1 MWTQT
6 FLETHQGCSYLQSE
20 EWALTVT
27 VCHSLGET
35 QRMAARKASHVHA
48 HRSSP
53 RERTAMI
60 LDMLGAWG
68 RACSISQQK
77 LSLLQPPLPM
87 PVECSFLFLQFNSH
101 LCLPLQG
108 NMGWGMGGLREDE
121 GPETSDLAHS
131 NSSLAGQN
139 KPGLR
144 SGKVTSGRCEKGQL
158 ILSIQTGSKG
168 LGV

>member
-53 RERTAMI
+53 RERTA
-60 LDMLGAWG
+60 WG

-77 LSLLQPPLPM
+77 LSLLQPPPPM
-87 PVECSFLFLQFNSH
+87 PVECSFLFLQLRLTRLRSMSKAQCVCPPVLKALVLPQSPSDTC
-101 LCLPLQG
+101 LCLAFFHWKPFLSSALSAAEWSPFNWTQNQAG
-108 NMGWGMGGLREDE
+108 PMG
-121 GPETSDLAHS
+121 T
-131 NSSLAGQN
+131 
-139 KPGLR
+139 
-144 SGKVTSGRCEKGQL
+144 
-158 ILSIQTGSKG
+158 LS
-168 LGV
+168 